1 MLKILTFKVSNM
13 QSQMYYFRREMENIR
28 KNQREMLQVKHIETE
43 MLNAFNGLIDQHS
56 QEKTSELEDRKYKFP
71 KLIHKE
77 KNKALNKALIHD
89 L

>member
-1 MLKILTFKVSNM
+1 M
-13 QSQMYYFRREMENIR
+13 QSQMCYFRREMENIR
-28 KNQREMLQVKHIETE
+28 KNQREMLQIKHIETE
-43 MLNAFNGLIDQHS
+43 MLNAFNGLIIDQHS